1 MQAEGIPYCTPI
13 DGRSDRSPVHAEML
27 ALEDGL

>member
-1 MQAEGIPYCTPI
+1 MQAEGIPHCTPI
-13 DGRSDRSPVHAEML
+13 DERSDPSPVHAEMV